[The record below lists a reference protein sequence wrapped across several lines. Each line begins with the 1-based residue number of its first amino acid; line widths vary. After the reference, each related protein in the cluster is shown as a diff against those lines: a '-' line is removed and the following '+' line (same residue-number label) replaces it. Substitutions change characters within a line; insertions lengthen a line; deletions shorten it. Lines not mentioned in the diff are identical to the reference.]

1 MITVPEQ
8 WQIFLALGGAG
19 LVLAFIGDCYR
30 VGRYFWRPG
39 LPGTY
44 IGDAMFWLVL
54 TSLAFILLMAINW
67 GEVRAY
73 VFLGLGLGFFLY
85 FIFLSRGVRRGL
97 YAGGSLLA
105 RLAAWCCHLVK
116 QTVVVVVIPGRL
128 FLAVLLFLLLP
139 LKILWRHWQ
148 PPGGPP
154 GGGSG

>member
-1 MITVPEQ
+1 MISVPEQ

-44 IGDAMFWLVL
+44 IGDTLFWLVFTAL
-54 TSLAFILLMAINW
+54 TFILLMAINW

-73 VFLGLGLGFFLY
+73 VFLGLGWGFFLY
-85 FIFLSRGVRRGL
+85 FLFLSRGVRRGL
-97 YAGGSLLA
+97 YAGGRILA
-105 RLAAWCCHLVK
+105 GLVARGCHLLK
-116 QTVVVVVIPGRL
+116 QTVVVVVIPARL
-128 FLAVLLFLLLP
+128 LLATLLLP
-139 LKILWRHWQ
+139 LLPFRILWRRP

-154 GGGSG
+154 ADGSR